1 MKSYIKL
8 SVAALLVVGSTQVS
22 ATEVQLDLTQTI
34 SNTISSY
41 IESTSNELKSKLQ
54 QSLFTDSQKSL
65 TQFIATTQAND
76 TEAENIATQQFVVVN
91 TASIEE

>member
-76 TEAENIATQQFVVVN
+76 TEAENIATQQLVVVN